1 MTTVTS
7 DNFIYERIPNAT
19 DGYSFRTKLNS
30 EAMSYELGETCR
42 IPIPPVAHGFMNT
55 SNTFINV
62 TMECVVDGT
71 VLAGAGGGAGNLV
84 HSWIGINAAWDRI
97 DFIGPN
103 GQSINMQ
110 QNQQAIF
117 ATNLLANSDYSAAFP
132 NSITNKSAIA
142 QSRGGTQALEGN
154 PVEGSANAAKTK
166 FTSTK
171 NHYSPTLQGLLSG
184 AKSIP
189 LTWFDSDCYLEL
201 YITPDI
207 KNILYNGDA
216 LGTITGI
223 GQATFTVDLDCQI
236 DVVTDN
242 SLREIQQHAGFGS
255 DSPVSWSDINQ
266 RASLHSISAAE
277 LNSTSEFLK
286 TNVINGVR
294 PRKLLN
300 VIQTAFQRN
309 ATGHHDRWSCLN
321 PYESWYLRL
330 GVSNYPPRP
339 MSSDA
344 EMCAH
349 LLECYN
355 QNSYSTNGNRLCGG
369 QYSGRF
375 PTSTAAVYDVKRGA
389 VGFDFTQYDNSAD
402 GVDATALILESLG
415 NIKLDPNQ
423 TSASAYEIYTIR
435 TFGVLYSVDNSGNF
449 SISY

>member
-1 MTTVTS
+1 MTTVVS
-7 DNFIYERIPNAT
+7 DNFLYERIPKST

-30 EAMSYELGETCR
+30 EASSYELGEICR
-42 IPIPPVAHGFMNT
+42 IPIAPIAHGFMNT

-62 TMECVVDGT
+62 SMECVVNGT
-71 VLAGAGGGAGNLV
+71 VLTFGNLV

-117 ATNLLANSDYSAAFP
+117 ATNLLSNSDYSAAFP

-142 QSRGGTQALEGN
+142 QSKGGTQALEGN
-154 PVEGSANAAKTK
+154 PVEGTVNAGGTV
-166 FTSTK
+166 FTSTT

-201 YITPDI
+201 YITNDI
-207 KNILYNGDA
+207 RNIMYNGDA
-216 LGTITGI
+216 LGTITDI
-223 GQATFTVDLDCQI
+223 GQATFKIELDCQI
-236 DVVTDN
+236 DIVTDN
-242 SLREIQQHAGFGS
+242 SLREIQQHAGYGNG
-255 DSPVSWSDINQ
+255 PVSWSDISQ
-266 RASLHSISAAE
+266 RASLHSVSMAE

-286 TNVINGVR
+286 TNVISGVR

-309 ATGHHDRWSCLN
+309 ATGHADRWACLN

-330 GVSNYPPRP
+330 GSQNFPPRP
-339 MSSDA
+339 MANDA
-344 EMCAH
+344 EMTAH

-355 QNSYSTNGNRLCGG
+355 QNSYTTNGNRLSSG

-375 PTSTAAVYDVKRGA
+375 PTDTAAVYDVKRGA
-389 VGFDFTQYDNSAD
+389 VGLDFTQYDSSAD
-402 GVDATALILESLG
+402 GVDATNLILESLG
-415 NIKLDPNQ
+415 NIKLNAVVS
-423 TSASAYEIYTIR
+423 TTAYEIYTIR
-435 TFGVLYSVDNSGNF
+435 TFGVLYSVDNAGNF

>member
-1 MTTVTS
+1 MTTTTS

-19 DGYSFRTKLNS
+19 DGYSYRTKINS
-30 EAMSYELGETCR
+30 EASSYELGETIR
-42 IPIPPVAHGFMNT
+42 IPIPPVAHGFLNT

-62 TMECVVDGT
+62 SMECVV
-71 VLAGAGGGAGNLV
+71 AGAGIVEDSIV

-132 NSITNKSAIA
+132 NSITNKTAIS
-142 QSRGGTQALEGN
+142 QSRGFTQQLEGN
-154 PVEGSANAAKTK
+154 PVDGTAAVGGTS
-166 FTSTK
+166 FTSDR

-201 YITPDI
+201 YITNDI
-207 KNILYNGDA
+207 KNILYNNA
-216 LGTITGI
+216 LSGTITGI
-223 GQATFTVDLDCQI
+223 GQATFRVDLDAQI
-236 DVVTDN
+236 DIVTDN
-242 SLREIQQHAGFGS
+242 SLREIQQHAGYGQG
-255 DSPVSWSDINQ
+255 PVSWSDINQ
-266 RASLHSISAAE
+266 RASLHSVSMAE

-286 TNVINGVR
+286 TNVISGVR

-309 ATGHHDRWSCLN
+309 STGHSDRWACVN
-321 PYESWYLRL
+321 PFESWYLRL
-330 GVSNYPPRP
+330 GTQNYPPRP
-339 MSSDA
+339 MANDA

-355 QNSYSTNGNRLCGG
+355 QNSYTTNGNRLAGTW
-369 QYSGRF
+369 YSGRF
-375 PTSTAAVYDVKRGA
+375 PTATTAVINVKRGA
-389 VGFDFTQYDNSAD
+389 VGLDFTQYDNSAD
-402 GVDATALILESLG
+402 GVDATSLILESLG
-415 NIKLDPNQ
+415 NIKLDSQQ

-435 TFGVLYSVDNSGNF
+435 TFGVLYSIDDAGNF

>member
-1 MTTVTS
+1 MTTVVS

-19 DGYSFRTKLNS
+19 DGYSYRTKLNS
-30 EAMSYELGETCR
+30 EASSYELGETVR
-42 IPIPPVAHGFMNT
+42 IAIPPVAHGFLNT

-62 TMECVVDGT
+62 TMNCIVDGT
-71 VLAGAGGGAGNLV
+71 VLAVGNLC

-97 DFIGPN
+97 DFLGPN

-117 ATNLLANSDYSAAFP
+117 ATNLLSNSDYSAAFP
-132 NSITNKSAIA
+132 NSITNATAIA
-142 QSRGGTQALEGN
+142 QNRGGTQALEGN
-154 PVEGSANAAKTK
+154 PVAGTPNAGGTV
-166 FTSTK
+166 FTSSK

-207 KNILYNGDA
+207 KNMLYNAGA
-216 LGTITGI
+216 SGTITGI
-223 GQATFTVDLDCQI
+223 GSATFTVDLDCQI

-242 SLREIQQHAGFGS
+242 SLREIQQHAGFGN
-255 DSPVSWSDINQ
+255 DSPVSWSDISQ
-266 RASLHSISAAE
+266 RASLHSVSVSE

-309 ATGHHDRWSCLN
+309 GTGHHDRWSCLN

-330 GVSNYPPRP
+330 GTQNYPARP
-339 MSSDA
+339 MNTDA
-344 EMCAH
+344 EMTAH

-355 QNSYSTNGNRLCGG
+355 QNSYTTNGNRLCGDH
-369 QYSGRF
+369 YSGRF
-375 PTSTAAVYDVKRGA
+375 PTGVGAVDDVLRGA
-389 VGFDFTQYDNSAD
+389 VGLDFTQYDNSAD
-402 GVDATALILESLG
+402 GVDATSLILESLG
-415 NIKLDPNQ
+415 NIKLNS
-423 TSASAYEIYTIR
+423 TTTATSAYEVYTIR